1 EIERIADR
9 VGVIRDGRFGGLLQV
24 PFKVTEIVTAMV
36 GDLDRAEDRVAVVPD
51 QSGAPRLELR
61 DLVVMPGAPPLNL
74 VARAGEIVGVTG
86 LIGAGKSE

>member
-1 EIERIADR
+1 LDRLRREGVAILYVSHRLHEIERIADR

-61 DLVVMPGAPPLNL
+61 DLVVMPG
-74 VARAGEIVGVTG
+74 
-86 LIGAGKSE
+86 